1 VANRSALVTGASRGI
16 GRAIA
21 VALAKTGFDIVVNYR
36 SNASAA
42 EETAELVENAG
53 RRAVVCQAD
62 ISIADDRRR
71 LLETAVSAFG
81 RIDLLVNNA
90 GIAPSKRV
98 DLLELS
104 EDGFDRVLEVNL
116 KGPFFLTQLVS
127 LHMIEAKKAD
137 PTCAPKIINISS
149 ISAYTSSVNRGEYC
163 IAKAGISMMTAL
175 FAHRLAEYGISVY
188 EIRPGIIYTDMTAPV
203 RERYDRLISEGLT
216 PIRRWG
222 TPEDVARAVVA
233 IASDMF
239 PFSTGEVFNV
249 DGGFHLRRL

>member
-1 VANRSALVTGASRGI
+1 MASRSALITGASRGI

-21 VALAKTGFDIVVNYR
+21 VALAEIGFDIIVNYL

-42 EETAELVENAG
+42 EETAELVKKTG

-62 ISIADDRRR
+62 ISTAGDRRR
-71 LLETAVSAFG
+71 LFETAVSSCG

-104 EDGFDRVLEVNL
+104 EDEFDRVLAVNL

-127 LHMIEAKKAD
+127 RHMIEAKKAD
-137 PTCAPKIINISS
+137 PSCAPKIINISS
-149 ISAYTSSVNRGEYC
+149 ISAYTSSLNRGEYC

-175 FAHRLAEYGISVY
+175 FAHRLAECGISVY
-188 EIRPGIIYTDMTAPV
+188 EIRPGIIYTDMTAV
-203 RERYDRLISEGLT
+203 ARERYDRLISEGIT

>member
-1 VANRSALVTGASRGI
+1 MANRSALITGASRGI
-16 GRAIA
+16 GRATA
-21 VALAKTGFDIVVNYR
+21 AALAEIGFDIIINYL

-42 EETAELVENAG
+42 EETAELVKKTG

-62 ISIADDRRR
+62 ISTADDRRR
-71 LLETAVSAFG
+71 LFETAVSSCG

-90 GIAPSKRV
+90 GIAPSRRA

-104 EDGFDRVLEVNL
+104 EDEFDRVLAVNL
-116 KGPFFLTQLVS
+116 KGPLFLTQLVS
-127 LHMIEAKKAD
+127 RHMIEAKRAD

-149 ISAYTSSVNRGEYC
+149 ISAYTSSVNRSEYC

-203 RERYDRLISEGLT
+203 KERYDRLISEGIT